1 MYKLD
6 FLKNAETL
14 YKDKKHLASFI
25 IIIILLIIAYSLINK
40 TETFANQN
48 TSPAKYSAGT
58 VDTWIVPDG
67 ITEATF
73 TVIGGSGGSRKN
85 EDETSQFY
93 NTSYK
98 KIVPGGYGR
107 KAIFKIPVIKGTKYN
122 IYVGTNGES
131 EVGNAVAHGGKCGDG
146 KIGYNGGDNSC
157 VDGSAGGGGATYI
170 STGDIPENNPL
181 VICAGGSG
189 ATGGGI
195 NYSSGTG
202 DVIKNGKGNDADD
215 INNIYNTIS
224 NGQYNYDCTGNG
236 YQKSGGGGGLL
247 GGNMSF
253 GGKSFIPE
261 NLKAIVSH
269 DTTGTPSVT
278 IEFSNPLQDS
288 LKTSYDKVNKS
299 RFNIIDNQD
308 KLNSFS
314 KRINKIKKDLATINS
329 ENNTKPEDLTFY

>member
-1 MYKLD
+1 MYNLD
-6 FLKNAETL
+6 FFKNAETL

-40 TETFANQN
+40 NENNNKNENFANQDR
-48 TSPAKYSAGT
+48 SPAEYSAGT

-67 ITEATF
+67 VKVATF
-73 TVIGGSGGSRKN
+73 TVIGGSGGGSKDNR
-85 EDETSQFY
+85 
-93 NTSYK
+93 
-98 KIVPGGYGR
+98 GYGR
-107 KAIFKIPVIKGTKYN
+107 KAIFTIPVIKGTKYN
-122 IYVGTNGES
+122 IYVGTNGE
-131 EVGNAVAHGGKCGDG
+131 VGNGVAHGGKCGDG

-157 VDGSAGGGGATYI
+157 SNGSAGGGGGATYI

-195 NYSSGTG
+195 NYSTTG
-202 DVIKNGKGNDADD
+202 IGEVIKNEKGNDADD
-215 INNIYNTIS
+215 YNNIYNTIS

-236 YQKSGGGGGLL
+236 YKKSGGGGGLL
-247 GGNMSF
+247 GGNMSY

-261 NLKAIVSH
+261 NLKATVSH
-269 DTTGTPSVT
+269 DTTGTPSVK
-278 IEFSNPLQDS
+278 IEFPNPLQDS
-288 LKTSYDKVNKS
+288 LKTSYDKINKS